1 MQLFHYLD
9 MLMDGRKEISSIDQY
24 VIDFVRKLRDTNKLS
39 QEEIGNI
46 IGVTRTYITN
56 VESTKHP
63 AKYNL
68 SHINLLADYFGL
80 SPRDFLPGKV
90 L

>member
-1 MQLFHYLD
+1 MEASK
-9 MLMDGRKEISSIDQY
+9 RISLIDQY
-24 VIDFVRKLRDTNKLS
+24 VIDFVRKLRDNNNLS

-56 VESTKHP
+56 VESTKHA

-68 SHINLLADYFGL
+68 SHINLLADYFNL
-80 SPRDFLPGKV
+80 SPKDFLPNKP

>member
-1 MQLFHYLD
+1 ME
-9 MLMDGRKEISSIDQY
+9 GSKEISLIDQY
-24 VIDFVRKLRDTNKLS
+24 VIDFVRKLRDEKKLS

-56 VESTKHP
+56 VESIKHP

-68 SHINLLADYFGL
+68 THINFLAEYFGL
-80 SPRDFLPGKV
+80 SPRDFLPEEPLK
-90 L
+90 

>member
-1 MQLFHYLD
+1 ME
-9 MLMDGRKEISSIDQY
+9 GSKEISLIDQY
-24 VIDFVRKLRDTNKLS
+24 VIDFVRKLRDEKKVS

-46 IGVTRTYITN
+46 IGVSRTYITN

-68 SHINLLADYFGL
+68 SHINLLADYFDL
-80 SPRDFLPGKV
+80 SPRDFLPEKS